1 LAGRA
6 WQPQDCRD
14 RDKADRVVSPSF
26 PGNDRQADGVTTNH
40 TPAGSEKAV
49 SRVMPKPASR
59 CPRCRLAFGSTDLML
74 DHLNARHLSKAS
86 SVGHGPAQEV
96 TDGHVVHALESGTV
110 ADLERAFRRP
120 SRPRHRR
127 GPVIVAIVALLLLI
141 TLVTALLA

>member
-6 WQPQDCRD
+6 PHPQDCRD
-14 RDKADRVVSPSF
+14 REKADPVVSPSF
-26 PGNDRQADGVTTNH
+26 RGNDRQADGVTMNH

-120 SRPRHRR
+120 SRRRHHR
-127 GPVIVAIVALLLLI
+127 GSVIVTIVALLLI
-141 TLVTALLA
+141 TLVMALLA